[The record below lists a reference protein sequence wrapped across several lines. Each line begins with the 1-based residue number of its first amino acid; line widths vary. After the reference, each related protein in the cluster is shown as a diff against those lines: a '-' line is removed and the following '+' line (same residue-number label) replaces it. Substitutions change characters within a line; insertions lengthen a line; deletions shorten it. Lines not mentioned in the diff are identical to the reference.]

1 MSLGA
6 GAEDKG
12 RPDII
17 AFFMRKLDE
26 RDARVMHLEARLDAL
41 EAQLVVERKRP
52 RSDSSGSCDASASAR
67 GKRRRRYAN
76 SNGESDEEGG
86 HLAVLSAA
94 GSSDGSRFPLLSL
107 PHDIV
112 GNIGTFL
119 PCDAIAKLECCA
131 AHLAPA
137 LNEIVRR
144 QATEIFG
151 VPPPVKY
158 INETW
163 GVLAR
168 FVMLNARGR
177 MRVSANSS
185 HTIASFDDGRVFSFG
200 SQRYGKLG
208 DGMSSEGGCVWSPQP
223 LALLSSER
231 VLAVATGREHSVGIT
246 AGGKMLTWGASSCGQ
261 AGGTTT
267 GERLEPTEVLSMQ
280 NMHAVSSSCGAFYS
294 TVLTSTGNIFTCGY
308 GPSGELGCGE
318 TDCELNPSPV
328 MGPLQGVRVVAIS
341 AGYSHV
347 AALSDRGHVYSFGSN
362 DDGELGHGDTDER
375 RLPARVAALV
385 QARQRVVVVACG
397 RSHTVAVTAEGKLFS
412 WGAGKDGRLGQ
423 GNEMSQALPTEVPL
437 PTAVSVPASGVLAG
451 RPKQW
456 ISCSAGQRHTIA
468 QILDRVGETYT
479 FAWVSE
485 LIAAAAAAHPCL
497 PSAHHHPKNA
507 PPLLRSPA
515 RLSGS
520 WLLWA
525 ARRWGPPG
533 PPRAGRG
540 QSTEA
545 QAVGAVCSALPH
557 CGVRSRG
564 GQALRVGLPR
574 FRPAGAGRGYQGWG
588 RNAPRNGAPLAD
600 GNYSQ
605 RIAHL

>member
-76 SNGESDEEGG
+76 SNGESDEEG
-86 HLAVLSAA
+86 A
-94 GSSDGSRFPLLSL
+94 PLLSL

-362 DDGELGHGDTDER
+362 YDGELGHGDTDER